1 MTDEHNEVGETFGS
15 ESVIERPLGE
25 YAEGAYLEYA
35 MSVVKGR
42 ALPAVTDGMK
52 PVQRRIMYAMNEMGL
67 GSASKPVKSARV
79 VGDVLGK
86 YHPHG
91 DLACYEALVRVAQ
104 DFSMRYPLIDGQGN
118 FGSRDGDGAAAMRY
132 TECRL
137 TPIAQLLMSEI
148 GNGTVDFKPN
158 YDGAFEEP
166 EVLPARLPMLLLNGA
181 TGIAVGMATEIPSHN
196 LREVSRAAVRVI
208 KGETFDLM
216 EEILGPDY
224 PGGGQIISSSA
235 DIRAAY
241 ESGRGSLRA
250 RARWVFEDLARG
262 QWRVIVQALPHGV
275 SCAKLMSELDEIT
288 NPQPKAGKKTPSQEQ
303 LQLKQAILAVLESAR
318 DESDKDSAVR
328 LVLEPRS
335 SKIDRDEFMRILLAH
350 TSLEVS
356 LPINLVSV
364 GLDGSPRQ
372 KSLGQML
379 REWVEFRLVTVR
391 RRLEFRLSQVLR
403 RLHILEGRKIVF
415 LNLDEVIKIIREAD
429 EPKEALM
436 QRFGLS
442 EDQANDILEIRL
454 RQLARLEWIKIEQE
468 IAKLETERDEIQHL
482 LADDG
487 AFRAY
492 VIAEVEADAKVFGDD
507 RRTLIEKAEMVSAS
521 AISAVVDEPITLVMS
536 SKGWVRARPGHGLD
550 LSNLAFK
557 EGDALQVAV
566 ECRTT
571 DTAVFVGE
579 SGKVFSLSCSAL
591 PSGRGDGAPL
601 SSLLDTMG
609 AKIVSVLVGSG
620 GESYLLL
627 GSHGYGF
634 TAKLSD
640 MFTRQKSGKAYVT
653 VSAGEFALP
662 VQRLKDG
669 DEVVL
674 LTSGDRALF
683 VWLDEIRALPKG
695 GKGLQL
701 MSLADGTRI
710 DGVHVSGS
718 GFELHGLAQSGKKT
732 SQETL
737 VVDRSKFDDFVG
749 RRGSRGKPLNFKL
762 ERVNALE

>member
-1 MTDEHNEVGETFGS
+1 MTDEQTSVGETFGS
-15 ESVIERPLGE
+15 ESVIERPVGA

-52 PVQRRIMYAMNEMGL
+52 PVQRRILYAMNEMGL
-67 GSASKPVKSARV
+67 GSAAKPVKSARV

-104 DFSMRYPLIDGQGN
+104 DFSLRYPLIDGQGN

-137 TPIAQLLMSEI
+137 TPIAQLLLSEI
-148 GNGTVDFKPN
+148 GHGTVDFKPN

-196 LREVSRAAVRVI
+196 LSEVSRAAVRLI
-208 KGETFDLM
+208 NGEQFDVLD
-216 EEILGPDY
+216 EISGPDY
-224 PGGGQIISSSA
+224 PGGGQIISSKE

-250 RARWVFEDLARG
+250 RARWVFEDQARG
-262 QWRVIVQALPHGV
+262 QWRVIIQALAHGV

-288 NPQPKAGKKTPSQEQ
+288 NPQPKAGKKTASQEQ

-318 DESDKDSAVR
+318 DESDKDNPVR

-364 GLDGSPRQ
+364 GLDGAPRQ
-372 KSLGQML
+372 KSLDQML
-379 REWVEFRLVTVR
+379 REWVEFRLLTVR

-415 LNLDEVIKIIREAD
+415 LNLDEVIKVIREAED
-429 EPKEALM
+429 PKASLM
-436 QRFGLS
+436 ERFGLS
-442 EDQANDILEIRL
+442 EDQANDVLEIRL

-468 IAKLETERDEIQHL
+468 IAKLEQERDEINHL
-482 LADDG
+482 LANDA

-492 VIAEVEADAKVFGDD
+492 VIAEVEADAKTFGDE
-507 RRTLIEKAEMVSAS
+507 RRTLIETAQMVSAS
-521 AISAVVDEPITLVMS
+521 TTSSVVDEPVTLVMS
-536 SKGWVRARPGHGLD
+536 AKGWVRIRPGHGVD
-550 LSNLAFK
+550 GASLSFK
-557 EGDALQVAV
+557 EGDSLQSLVP
-566 ECRTT
+566 CRTT
-571 DTAVFVGE
+571 DTAVFLTEG
-579 SGKVFSLSCSAL
+579 GKVFSLPCSAL
-591 PSGRGDGAPL
+591 PSGRGDGVPL
-601 SSLLDTMG
+601 SSLVDTMG
-609 AKIVSVLVGSG
+609 AKVVSVLVGSG
-620 GESYLLL
+620 AEKYLIV

-634 TAKLSD
+634 TANLSD
-640 MFTRQKSGKAYVT
+640 MFTRQKAGKAFVT
-653 VSAGEFALP
+653 VGSGEFVLP
-662 VQRLKDG
+662 AQRLDG
-669 DEVVL
+669 QEVLMLKSRERV
-674 LTSGDRALF
+674 LF
-683 VWLDEIRALPKG
+683 VWIDEIRPLPKG

-701 MSLADGTRI
+701 MGLSGDDAVANI
-710 DGVHVSGS
+710 YVSSG
-718 GFELHGLAQSGKKT
+718 GFELSGVAVSGKKT
-732 SQETL
+732 KEEVML
-737 VVDRSKFDDFVG
+737 VDKAKFDEIVG
-749 RRGSRGKPLNFKL
+749 RRGSRGKPLSFNLDKVHLL
-762 ERVNALE
+762 E